1 MYGCKLRS
9 SCVFITKVLEYFR
22 ADPKKTR
29 YIGAICGLG
38 IDQHTERPALP
49 DNDIEIPFDVKIDL
63 EDIYKVKLT
72 CFNCFKMSCLLSYFL
87 KRFQSISALE
97 V

>member
-9 SCVFITKVLEYFR
+9 SCVFTTEVPSCSR

-49 DNDIEIPFDVKIDL
+49 DNDIEMPFDVKIDL
-63 EDIYKVKLT
+63 EDIYKVKLR
-72 CFNCFKMSCLLSYFL
+72 CFNFLKMSCLFFYLL
-87 KRFQSISALE
+87 NRFQSISALE